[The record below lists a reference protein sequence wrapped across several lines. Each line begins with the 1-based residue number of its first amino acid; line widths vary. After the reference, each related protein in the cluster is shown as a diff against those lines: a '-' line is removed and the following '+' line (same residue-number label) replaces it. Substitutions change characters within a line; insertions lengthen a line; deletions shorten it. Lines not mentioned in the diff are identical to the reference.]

1 MGGSGSDDG
10 GGVDEG
16 EVDGGGEVCEVEGDV
31 DVGVVEDIGEDS
43 DVDSGGSEDTDLF
56 VVTEDL
62 YENSA
67 EIPSKQ
73 PKKIRAMIPPKMN
86 GKTQRTEE
94 CTYDDGGGVVGVG
107 LRRRGSWRGIRG
119 RRWRSA

>member
-43 DVDSGGSEDTDLF
+43 RRRLWGIRKTQIFF

-67 EIPSKQ
+67 EIPSKAT
-73 PKKIRAMIPPKMN
+73 KKK
-86 GKTQRTEE
+86 
-94 CTYDDGGGVVGVG
+94 
-107 LRRRGSWRGIRG
+107 
-119 RRWRSA
+119 